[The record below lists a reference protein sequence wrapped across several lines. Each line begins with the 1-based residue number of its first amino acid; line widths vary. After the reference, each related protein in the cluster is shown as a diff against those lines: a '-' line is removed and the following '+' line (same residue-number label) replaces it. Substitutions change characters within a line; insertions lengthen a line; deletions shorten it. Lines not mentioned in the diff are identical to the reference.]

1 MGRGHRLEQRD
12 HGRPDVKSG
21 LTVEAGPARC
31 CYALSPQDRPGC
43 QLTATVAYGAA
54 TLCSACER
62 DRSTLGKGYSPRRLP
77 GTTDLDALALLD
89 EVHAELIRA
98 VAQLPAAVVRAPASI
113 TRRGPRSQPSWEPP
127 GRPLNNASKS
137 SEIQSSSVAV

>member
-1 MGRGHRLEQRD
+1 M
-12 HGRPDVKSG
+12 
-21 LTVEAGPARC
+21 EAGPARC

-62 DRSTLGKGYSPRRLP
+62 DRSTLGKGHSPRRLP

-89 EVHAELIRA
+89 EVHSELIRA
-98 VAQLPAAVVRAPASI
+98 VAQLPRAVVRARQHHATWTAI
-113 TRRGPRSQPSWEPP
+113 AAVLGTTRQAAQQRFQG
-127 GRPLNNASKS
+127 

>member
-1 MGRGHRLEQRD
+1 
-12 HGRPDVKSG
+12 

-31 CYALSPQDRPGC
+31 CYPLSPQDRPGC

-62 DRSTLGKGYSPRRLP
+62 DRSTLGKGHSPRRLP
-77 GTTDLDALALLD
+77 RTTDLDALALLD

-98 VAQLPAAVVRAPASI
+98 RRAAARSRRPRARQHHATWTAIAAVLGT
-113 TRRGPRSQPSWEPP
+113 TRQAAQQRFKT
-127 GRPLNNASKS
+127 L
-137 SEIQSSSVAV
+137 